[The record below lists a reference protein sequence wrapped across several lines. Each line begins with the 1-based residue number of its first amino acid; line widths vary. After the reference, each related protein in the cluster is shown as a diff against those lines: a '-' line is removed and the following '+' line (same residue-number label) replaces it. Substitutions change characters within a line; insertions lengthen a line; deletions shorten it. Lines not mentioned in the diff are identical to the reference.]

1 MCQLIMFG
9 TREWRYFVIQME
21 HKCVFMCIWTFLSL
35 PTIVSF
41 KGIRKGQI
49 WYDLF
54 ILPP

>member
-49 WYDLF
+49 CF
-54 ILPP
+54 FFRNS